1 MKSEIFTASRDDSE
15 SARLILTKYFPNGFN
30 TKINLDYMK
39 FRNYAESEDT
49 DLDGSIFIIS
59 KELSDE
65 TGRLISAIQDT
76 KADVIFYF
84 PLMNELTQ
92 ILNQN
97 HIYSLE
103 RTAEGKYFFMSNFY
117 VTSRESTEIYRYAEE
132 ACKAD
137 GYASIVNIPCESV
150 RAISLFMAG
159 EKFIPIRGITTF
171 AAFSNSSMG
180 IITER
185 NLDMTYSE
193 MLSEMLS
200 RQRFEITEENA
211 GKYFHDAGL
220 MKRKKFTGLRE
231 ILSRAKRLREGRY

>member
-1 MKSEIFTASRDDSE
+1 
-15 SARLILTKYFPNGFN
+15 
-30 TKINLDYMK
+30 
-39 FRNYAESEDT
+39 
-49 DLDGSIFIIS
+49 
-59 KELSDE
+59 
-65 TGRLISAIQDT
+65 
-76 KADVIFYF
+76 
-84 PLMNELTQ
+84 MNELTQ

-171 AAFSNSSMG
+171 AAFPDCGEKWNHYILESFCYRFSGKYELRFFAEDSSRKLTYFNNSSMG

-200 RQRFEITEENA
+200 RRRFEITEENA

-220 MKRKKFTGLRE
+220 MKRKNLRVFV
-231 ILSRAKRLREGRY
+231 RF